1 MSLYNTESIHIQ
13 KLCFTQ
19 DPLYQFYPDWLSC
32 QVQYPLLSLLVTN
45 EYPKDTLTQWN
56 RSQERLLAARIG
68 TKAIIGISYS
78 NTNQEERFSPS
89 LTWDLKNQE
98 SKNIHVQKIN
108 QLLERQKIITCKKK
122 LVVGKTVRMLVSG
135 AAVRH
140 EMMQKWLNRIPHVSW
155 RGNVQNQQEA
165 GSESGSCLK
174 DSWRFRERN
183 IQWKLTFS
191 PWDER

>member
-1 MSLYNTESIHIQ
+1 MDAFPRWKTSRTREFFSMSLYNTESIHIQ
-13 KLCFTQ
+13 KLSFTQ

-56 RSQERLLAARIG
+56 RNQERLLATRIG

-89 LTWDLKNQE
+89 LTWDLENQE

-108 QLLERQKIITCKKK
+108 QLLERQKIITCRKKK
-122 LVVGKTVRMLVSG
+122 
-135 AAVRH
+135 
-140 EMMQKWLNRIPHVSW
+140 I
-155 RGNVQNQQEA
+155 
-165 GSESGSCLK
+165 SCWK
-174 DSWRFRERN
+174 DSKNASFWSCC
-183 IQWKLTFS
+183 QT
-191 PWDER
+191 